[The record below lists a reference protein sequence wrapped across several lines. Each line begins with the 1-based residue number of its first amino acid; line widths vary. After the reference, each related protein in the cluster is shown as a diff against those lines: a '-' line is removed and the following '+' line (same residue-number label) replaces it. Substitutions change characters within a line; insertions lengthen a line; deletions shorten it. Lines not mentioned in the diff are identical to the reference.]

1 MPKIDPMVQSEGQE
15 HATASPGRERILEA
29 AYELFSRSGVR
40 AVGIDA
46 IISHADVA
54 KMTLYRNFASKSELA
69 LAFMQLR
76 EDRWTIGWLQA
87 EVLARAETPGGRLLA
102 IFDVFSEWFA
112 RDDFEGCPFLTSL
125 LEFEDRND
133 PVRAAC
139 LTHLANIRAFV
150 AGLADDAGIE
160 DPARLAAQW
169 HILMKGSIVA
179 AHEGNRDAA
188 REARELAELLLAR
201 HGVAVALGS

>member
-1 MPKIDPMVQSEGQE
+1 MIDPMAESGIRDQAS
-15 HATASPGRERILEA
+15 ASPGRERILEA

-40 AVGIDA
+40 AVGVDA

-69 LAFMQLR
+69 MAFMQLR

-102 IFDVFSEWFA
+102 IFDLFSDWFA

-125 LEFEDRND
+125 LEFEDRDD
-133 PVRAAC
+133 PLRTAC
-139 LTHLANIRAFV
+139 LKHLANIRAFV
-150 AGLADDAGIE
+150 AGLAEEAGIE
-160 DPARLAAQW
+160 DPARFAAQW
-169 HILMKGSIVA
+169 QILMNGSIVA
-179 AHEGNRDAA
+179 AQEGNREAA
-188 REARELAELLLAR
+188 REAQELAELLLER
-201 HGVAVALGS
+201 HGVAVALGP